1 MCLRQINVLSLPGSQ
16 EPIYYN
22 LSLDPASVQIAS
34 VCLIIQ
40 LGYIGGLHLND
51 GKSVNISDSSDG
63 VSIANFF
70 YANGKEQPSHV
81 RLMCIL
87 TEYLPHLG
95 SICKKD
101 DNDEDNRDDHG
112 NGIPNGNGNP
122 TGIPW
127 EWELMTKL
135 GMGMGG
141 NEKQPVWEWE
151 WLLFPWE

>member
-1 MCLRQINVLSLPGSQ
+1 MSIAFSDYLSHDFFPLFIVTVWMCLRQINVLSLPGSQ

-70 YANGKEQPSHV
+70 TPTAKNSHH
-81 RLMCIL
+81 
-87 TEYLPHLG
+87 TLG
-95 SICKKD
+95 
-101 DNDEDNRDDHG
+101 
-112 NGIPNGNGNP
+112 
-122 TGIPW
+122 
-127 EWELMTKL
+127 
-135 GMGMGG
+135 
-141 NEKQPVWEWE
+141 
-151 WLLFPWE
+151 